1 MRGRLLS
8 ALLFFGFVTW
18 WSTPLSVPAGDETG
32 DGPTA
37 KNTNPPHTNHETN
50 NQVPARKI
58 AAHPHQANAQAPKTM
73 QIYHNPRCSKSRTAL
88 EQAQSFTAKHGE
100 QLEVIEYLTTPPTLA
115 DLKKLAAQ
123 LDTPLRSL
131 IRENE
136 DEYAQLNLAD
146 ASDDALLKAI
156 AAHPKLLQRPVL
168 VRNDR
173 AIIGRTPEALDAFL
187 K

>member
-1 MRGRLLS
+1 
-8 ALLFFGFVTW
+8 LFWFLPW
-18 WSTPLSVPAGDETG
+18 WSIPVSFPAGDETG
-32 DGPTA
+32 VHQQA
-37 KNTNPPHTNHETN
+37 QKNTNPLTTNHETSN
-50 NQVPARKI
+50 HTPALKI
-58 AAHPHQANAQAPKTM
+58 AAHPIKHESPEPM
-73 QIYHNPRCSKSRTAL
+73 QIYHNPRCSKSRAAL
-88 EQAQSFTAKHGE
+88 EQAQSFAAEKGE
-100 QLEVIEYLTTPPTLA
+100 QLDVIEYLTTPPTLA

-131 IRENE
+131 VRENE

-168 VRNDR
+168 VRNGR

>member
-1 MRGRLLS
+1 
-8 ALLFFGFVTW
+8 
-18 WSTPLSVPAGDETG
+18 
-32 DGPTA
+32 
-37 KNTNPPHTNHETN
+37 
-50 NQVPARKI
+50 
-58 AAHPHQANAQAPKTM
+58 M

-88 EQAQSFTAKHGE
+88 EQAQAFAGKKGE
-100 QLEVIEYLTTPPTLA
+100 QLEVIEYLNTPPTLA

-123 LDTPLRSL
+123 LNTPLRSL
-131 IRENE
+131 VRENE

-146 ASDDALLKAI
+146 ASDEALLKAI

-173 AIIGRTPEALDAFL
+173 ATIGRTPEALDAFL

>member
-1 MRGRLLS
+1 MHHKKQKS
-8 ALLFFGFVTW
+8 
-18 WSTPLSVPAGDETG
+18 
-32 DGPTA
+32 
-37 KNTNPPHTNHETN
+37 TNPPNTN
-50 NQVPARKI
+50 NETPTQPPPLKI
-58 AAHPHQANAQAPKTM
+58 AAHHIQASTKAPKTM

-88 EQAQSFTAKHGE
+88 EQAQSFAAKNGE
-100 QLEVIEYLTTPPTLA
+100 QLDVIEYLTTPPTLA
-115 DLKKLAAQ
+115 DLKQLAAQ

-168 VRNDR
+168 VRNGR
-173 AIIGRTPEALDAFL
+173 ATIGRTPEALDAFL

>member
-1 MRGRLLS
+1 MAAR
-8 ALLFFGFVTW
+8 FIKP
-18 WSTPLSVPAGDETG
+18 TPTP
-32 DGPTA
+32 
-37 KNTNPPHTNHETN
+37 
-50 NQVPARKI
+50 
-58 AAHPHQANAQAPKTM
+58 M
-73 QIYHNPRCSKSRTAL
+73 QIYHNPRCSKSRAAL
-88 EQAQSFTAKHGE
+88 EQAEAFAAEQGE
-100 QLEVIEYLTTPPTLA
+100 QLEVIDYLSTPPALA
-115 DLKKLAAQ
+115 DLKRLAAQ

-131 IRENE
+131 VRENE

-173 AIIGRTPEALDAFL
+173 ATIGRTPEALDAFL

>member
-1 MRGRLLS
+1 
-8 ALLFFGFVTW
+8 
-18 WSTPLSVPAGDETG
+18 
-32 DGPTA
+32 
-37 KNTNPPHTNHETN
+37 
-50 NQVPARKI
+50 
-58 AAHPHQANAQAPKTM
+58 
-73 QIYHNPRCSKSRTAL
+73 L
-88 EQAQSFTAKHGE
+88 EQAQSFAAKNGE
-100 QLEVIEYLTTPPTLA
+100 QLEVIEYLATPPTLA

-123 LDTPLRSL
+123 LATPLRSL

-168 VRNDR
+168 VRNGR
-173 AIIGRTPEALDAFL
+173 ATIGRTPESLDVFL

>member
-1 MRGRLLS
+1 
-8 ALLFFGFVTW
+8 
-18 WSTPLSVPAGDETG
+18 
-32 DGPTA
+32 
-37 KNTNPPHTNHETN
+37 
-50 NQVPARKI
+50 
-58 AAHPHQANAQAPKTM
+58 M

-88 EQAQSFTAKHGE
+88 EQAQSFAAKNGE
-100 QLEVIEYLTTPPTLA
+100 QLEVIEYLATPPTLA

-146 ASDDALLKAI
+146 ASDDALLKAV

-168 VRNDR
+168 VRNGR
-173 AIIGRTPEALDAFL
+173 AIIGRTPEALAAFL